1 MCIILFLSLS
11 PFLSRTH
18 VPFFSIVSFQSLE
31 KKKKRKTRM
40 DRFTKILILVLRVSF
55 SLRVINHL
63 TILIERSKL
72 SWRIVEIAHKRDL
85 QFG

>member
-1 MCIILFLSLS
+1 MYHSFSLPLSFSLSYARSLFLDCIF
-11 PFLSRTH
+11 PITR
-18 VPFFSIVSFQSLE
+18 

-40 DRFTKILILVLRVSF
+40 GRFTKILILVLRVSF

>member
-1 MCIILFLSLS
+1 
-11 PFLSRTH
+11 
-18 VPFFSIVSFQSLE
+18 
-31 KKKKRKTRM
+31 M

-85 QFG
+85 QFGWNSHNNRVGGEVAQQRQ

>member
-1 MCIILFLSLS
+1 
-11 PFLSRTH
+11 
-18 VPFFSIVSFQSLE
+18 
-31 KKKKRKTRM
+31 M
-40 DRFTKILILVLRVSF
+40 DRFTKILILVLCVSF